1 MLIREAQ
8 SGDLQDLLVLYAQMG
23 GNAVPE
29 EFPQDLWEEMLC
41 DPRLYIVVA
50 EEDGRVVS
58 TCMVDITL
66 NLTHGQRPF
75 ATVENVVTHVDYR
88 RRGLATKCLDFARQI
103 ARDANC
109 YKITLTTG
117 SKRESTL
124 RFYERAGYNRLDKT
138 AFVQKLDI

>member
-1 MLIREAQ
+1 MRIREALR
-8 SGDLQDLLVLYAQMG
+8 GDLSDLLELYAQMG

-29 EFPQDLWEEMLC
+29 ELPLDLWEEMLC
-41 DPRLYIVVA
+41 DPRHHIVVA

-138 AFVQKLDI
+138 AFVQKLNK